1 MLTTRRR
8 LTNLDQIGLFADVM
22 ASKLFNVAKCCTMR
36 MCQVAVAHAGA
47 IQPLVQLL
55 RDEAHLG

>member
-1 MLTTRRR
+1 MLRGHESSQATR
-8 LTNLDQIGLFADVM
+8 
-22 ASKLFNVAKCCTMR
+22 TMR

>member
-1 MLTTRRR
+1 MLSQHVYFQNAGGRVVMLRGHESSQATR
-8 LTNLDQIGLFADVM
+8 
-22 ASKLFNVAKCCTMR
+22 TMR